1 MWDGSNG
8 MDSSVVPARA
18 EAWGAT
24 TRSCRDLV
32 LVDESNEKVP
42 PLDVRNDADLFFHS

>member
-1 MWDGSNG
+1 

-18 EAWGAT
+18 EAWGTT

-32 LVDESNEKVP
+32 LVDESPETVP